1 MNSPT
6 LNRQSFKQKT
16 YHIFAPSGC
25 KIIDIRKYDHGGK
38 YSGFIRLGNEK
49 WNCLFFM
56 HSHSHINLRIKINMK
71 IKMSNKVFA
80 WKPFK
85 EKYNSSY
92 CTAEAAK

>member
-16 YHIFAPSGC
+16 YQIFAPSGC

-49 WNCLFFM
+49 
-56 HSHSHINLRIKINMK
+56 
-71 IKMSNKVFA
+71 
-80 WKPFK
+80 
-85 EKYNSSY
+85 
-92 CTAEAAK
+92 